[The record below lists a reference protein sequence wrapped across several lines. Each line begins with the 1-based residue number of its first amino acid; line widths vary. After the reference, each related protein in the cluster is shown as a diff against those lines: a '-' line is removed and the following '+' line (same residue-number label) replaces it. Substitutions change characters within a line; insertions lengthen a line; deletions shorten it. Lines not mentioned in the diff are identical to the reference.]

1 MLFTYTLSL
10 LKERT
15 LLFVFLL
22 FVTTILTAQS
32 PSWDVNPSAYE
43 HSMTLT
49 AVVLNEYEA
58 YSADEIIIGVFDGE
72 DCVGLSTTNT
82 YFPPIE
88 ANLAF
93 ILIYGNLSYASYQV
107 KVFINNEVYNAGDI
121 EFISNAV
128 LGTLDI
134 PYEIQPAFEVAGCMD
149 DSAVNYNPLAI
160 SDDGSCYYPIYGC
173 TDETA
178 YNYNPYANND
188 DGSCL
193 EIVIGCTD
201 SNFLEYNELANS
213 GFQEVLCINF
223 IVDGCTN
230 PLYIEYNMLANVDDN
245 SCIQTWQNAYELLTL
260 TVDSLYQEIDNCSI
274 EITIDFISGWNLI
287 GFVNA
292 APQEASITFE
302 SVAELIIVVKNN
314 YGDVYYPEYNFNG
327 IGNLVPGHGYQV
339 KTLDSITGFQF

>member
-1 MLFTYTLSL
+1 MLFTYILSI
-10 LKERT
+10 LKERS

-22 FVTTILTAQS
+22 FVSTILIAQS
-32 PSWDVNPSAYE
+32 PSWEVNPSSYE

-49 AVVLNEYEA
+49 SVVLDVNAA
-58 YSADEIIIGVFDGE
+58 YSVDEITIGIFNGDE
-72 DCVGLSTTNT
+72 CVGISITDT
-82 YFPPIE
+82 YFPPIN

-93 ILIYGNLSYASYQV
+93 VLIYGNLSSATYQV
-107 KVFINNEVYNAGDI
+107 KVFMNNEVFDAGNI

-128 LGTLDI
+128 LGTLDV
-134 PYEIQPAFEVAGCMD
+134 PYEIQPIFDTAGCMD
-149 DSAVNYNPLAI
+149 EVAVNYNPLAI

-178 YNYNPYANND
+178 YNYNPLANTD

-201 SNFLEYNELANS
+201 PSYLEYNELANS
-213 GFQEVLCINF
+213 GFQQVLCLNL
-223 IVDGCTN
+223 IVTGCTN
-230 PLYIEYNMLANVDDN
+230 PLYFEYNILANVADN
-245 SCIQTWQNAYELLTL
+245 SCVQTWQNAYQLQALII
-260 TVDSLYQEIDNCSI
+260 DSLYEEVDNCTM

-292 APQEASITFE
+292 APQEATIAFE

-314 YGDVYYPEYNFNG
+314 FGDVYYPEYNFNG
-327 IGNLVPGHGYQV
+327 IGDLVPGNGYQV
-339 KTLDSITGFQF
+339 KTLDSIIGFQF